1 MSSASSDF
9 VTVDLRGMKAAL
21 VARARAD
28 GVGLSTIVRRAL
40 ARELALDLVPDAST
54 SAPSAVMGRAIKV
67 SIRLT
72 AAEAAQL
79 VTDAGAAGL
88 SRGAYVG
95 GLVLGIAV
103 TAQRRDHVAALTAT
117 CAELS
122 TLSRNIHH
130 LTTLLRQDSVLAARE
145 YREMLRSLKVE
156 VRRHLKVVADALADL
171 RPRYARAA
179 GPQRGNETEKRHA

>member
-156 VRRHLKVVADALADL
+156 VRRHLRVAADALLDL
-171 RPRYARAA
+171 SPRRVVTDRR
-179 GPQRGNETEKRHA
+179 RGRSDGEKHHG